1 MQPHHAV
8 HAPHVRNRA
17 LVDCLRR
24 AAEHRAMRDCRIQ
37 HPRQPHVDRINRL
50 GGHFVAHVE
59 AAPRRTHELPLIRIF
74 QLDLGGWRNFRRILG
89 DGAEC
94 HAAAALPVGD
104 YAPGREAFRWRHVP
118 ARRGSRDQH
127 FPRGGAG
134 LPQMKLRVR
143 DRAAGARRHVAP
155 HVLAAHILL
164 RGSEFGADF
173 RPLAFKLFGDEHGE
187 AGLRALP
194 HLGIARCGR
203 RSKSSEPISSQ
214 TVTSEVFS
222 AVRTGLKGTARE
234 SARPPPTALTP
245 TRNDRRL
252 RSSPDAITFPS
263 ASPPKRQ
270 RGRPRN
276 RQFHSRNC
284 PLGTYPTKAV

>member
-59 AAPRRTHELPLIRIF
+59 TAPRRTHELPLIRIF

-89 DGAEC
+89 DGAER
-94 HAAAALPVGD
+94 HAAAALPVGN

-155 HVLAAHILL
+155 HVLAAHVLL

-194 HLGIARCGR
+194 HLGIRDADDDRIVRADQQPNGDFRSFFGGAHRLEGNSERKRKTAANGARRPRGMIGG
-203 RSKSSEPISSQ
+203 S
-214 TVTSEVFS
+214 
-222 AVRTGLKGTARE
+222 G
-234 SARPPPTALTP
+234 ARPTP
-245 TRNDRRL
+245 
-252 RSSPDAITFPS
+252 
-263 ASPPKRQ
+263 
-270 RGRPRN
+270 
-276 RQFHSRNC
+276 
-284 PLGTYPTKAV
+284 